1 MPRKGRNPVSFWSF
15 SQTASTRAIADNT
28 IMDNKTN
35 PERSWWTWATTPP
48 QSYMMYLAAL
58 VLVFVL
64 SFYAGTL
71 KPKHPTGLGP
81 PPAQSPSVP
90 RT

>member
-1 MPRKGRNPVSFWSF
+1 MWRWV
-15 SQTASTRAIADNT
+15 I
-28 IMDNKTN
+28 
-35 PERSWWTWATTPP
+35 TPP

-71 KPKHPTGLGP
+71 KPKGPAGLSP
-81 PPAQSPSVP
+81 LPAPVP
-90 RT
+90 AAPRN